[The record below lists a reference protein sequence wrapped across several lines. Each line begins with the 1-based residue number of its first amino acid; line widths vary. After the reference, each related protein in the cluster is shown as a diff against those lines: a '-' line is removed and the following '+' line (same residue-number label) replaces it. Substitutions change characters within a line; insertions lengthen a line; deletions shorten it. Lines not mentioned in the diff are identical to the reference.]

1 MRGGNPGDE
10 QTGGKKASKK
20 ASKKGSKKGSKKASK
35 KGSKRGGAGVNPGF
49 QAVLDLKKHIAT
61 KLGVSNGP
69 NVGKI
74 ISAVLTEIK
83 SKNPDMPSIQRAK
96 EAQKLFDGNME
107 HYRKM
112 LPK

>member
-1 MRGGNPGDE
+1 MRGGAEPE
-10 QTGGKKASKK
+10 LQSGGKKASKK
-20 ASKKGSKKGSKKASK
+20 SSKKASK
-35 KGSKRGGAGVNPGF
+35 KSSKKRSKKGGAGVNPGF

-83 SKNPDMPSIQRAK
+83 SKNPEMPSIQRAK